1 MINIEPRFSGKIA
14 FLHLGFRP
22 YFFAALAFA
31 FLSIFLWMLMYS
43 FGFNLLSPQYPSI
56 FWHAHEM
63 VYGFGGAVVSGF
75 LLTAVKNWTGIQT
88 LSHKPLLVTLLI
100 WLLARIFAFIPTT
113 SALYAL
119 AFIDSLFFLVIT
131 IAASQPIIKTKQW
144 NNLAFS
150 GKLALLFIANV
161 IFYLGLLGLYT
172 NGIRYGLYG
181 GFYLILAIIFN
192 MGRRVIPFFIERG
205 LGCPFTAKNYRW
217 VDLSSLFLFLI
228 FILVDIIKPNSPF
241 VALLAIA
248 LALIHATRLFGW
260 YHKGIW
266 KKSLLWGLY
275 CGYAWIVIGFIL
287 KAVAVYSSI
296 SPNLALH
303 AFSYGGIGL
312 ITAGMMARVSLGHTG
327 NNVFNPPRILH
338 PIFILLFTGAF
349 LRVIVPIFLGQ
360 YYHEL
365 IIISQLLWIIAFALL
380 FIKYAPMLIKVR
392 ADGLYG

>member
-43 FGFNLLSPQYPSI
+43 FGKNLLPLQYPSI

-75 LLTAVKNWTGIQT
+75 LLTSVKNWTGIQT
-88 LSHKPLLVTLLI
+88 LNHKSLLATLLI
-100 WLLARIFAFIPTT
+100 WLLARLLAFIPTT

-119 AFIDSLFFLVIT
+119 AFVDSLFFLIIT
-131 IAASQPIIKTKQW
+131 VAVSQPIIKTKQW

-172 NGIRYGLYG
+172 DGIRYGLYG
-181 GFYLILAIIFN
+181 GFYMILAIIFN
-192 MGRRVIPFFIERG
+192 MGRRVIPFFIEKG

-217 VDLSSLFLFLI
+217 VDLSSLFLFLG
-228 FILVDIIKPNSPF
+228 FILVDIIKPNSPL
-241 VALLAIA
+241 VAMLAIA
-248 LALIHATRLFGW
+248 LALIHSTRLYGW

-266 KKSLLWGLY
+266 NKSLLWGLY

-287 KAVAVYSSI
+287 KAVAVYTSI
-296 SPNLALH
+296 SPHLALH

-327 NNVFNPPRILH
+327 NNVFDPPRILH
-338 PIFILLFTGAF
+338 YIFVLLFTGAF
-349 LRVIVPIFLGQ
+349 IRVIVPIFLGQ

-365 IIISQLLWIIAFALL
+365 IIISQLLWIIAFALF
-380 FIKYAPMLIKVR
+380 FIKYAPILIKAR